1 MEVFGWLLLLSHFV
15 SWGYL
20 SLTSWFTGIVDIS
33 ASSSLV
39 SVLKEGSTNPAEFKT
54 AFAVLTFV
62 SLAVAPRW
70 QPVTERPQDSASAY
84 EEAQRERTEGGRVL
98 GESS

>member
-1 MEVFGWLLLLSHFV
+1 MAIAVVTLCTMGVVIMVYWH
-15 SWGYL
+15 
-20 SLTSWFTGIVDIS
+20 VDIS

-39 SVLKEGSTNPAEFKT
+39 SVLKEGPTNPAEFKT

-70 QPVTERPQDSASAY
+70 QPFTERPQDSASAY
-84 EEAQRERTEGGRVL
+84 EEAQRECTEGGRVL